1 MGRGPMHNDR
11 RFWLRQRIQDLHS
24 DEGGTVS
31 LEELLILAA
40 IVLPLLGLLIFFRD
54 QVARWLK
61 EIWDH
66 MKIDPGF
73 SK

>member
-1 MGRGPMHNDR
+1 MHNDR